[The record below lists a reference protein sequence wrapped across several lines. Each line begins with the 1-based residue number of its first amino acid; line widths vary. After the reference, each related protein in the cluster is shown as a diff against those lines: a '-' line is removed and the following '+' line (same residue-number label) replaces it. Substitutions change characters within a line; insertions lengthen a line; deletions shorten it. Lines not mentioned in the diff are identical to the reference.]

1 MPEPK
6 HLDFITYLLGEK
18 ILDLLTAISHIE
30 SSLFT
35 NDNVNEELKL
45 ILDNIVLSN
54 LDSKQFEQL
63 LLNKNKKNKNKQS
76 EPKDK
81 KTRKKIEYDTSC
93 RCQARVWGPIYIHGK
108 QKTYGHQCLKKKGND
123 SNYCFIHQT
132 KLSHGDYFKE
142 PNIMIK
148 EHFEI
153 NSTIVKQRSPNNK
166 KVTDNKS
173 TKNNKIIKNT
183 KSIKINKA

>member
-35 NDNVNEELKL
+35 KDNVNEELKL
-45 ILDNIVLSN
+45 ILDNIILSN

-63 LLNKNKKNKNKQS
+63 LLKRNKTKKSKHK
-76 EPKDK
+76 EI

-93 RCQARVWGPIYIHGK
+93 RCQARVWGPIYVHGK

-148 EHFEI
+148 EHFEM
-153 NSTIVKQRSPNNK
+153 NSTIAKQRSPNNK
-166 KVTDNKS
+166 NVTDNKS
-173 TKNNKIIKNT
+173 TKNTKIIKNV
-183 KSIKINKA
+183 KSTKINKV